1 MVKYLSSGIVLGVF
15 MAQVVCAAPAGGYKF
30 KRVDVA
36 KGLSNSEV
44 KCIYQDRTGFLW
56 FGTPSGLNRFDG
68 YDVITCKQDLS
79 DDPANISNND
89 IERIQEDA
97 EGRLWIKTRSGY
109 CVYNPSLE
117 KFEENVEA
125 LFEACSGED
134 GFRNASDA
142 VVYVDFGKNLWFV
155 GQGDVRKY
163 DAGHHTRIVFRQGEP
178 GGLSRGR
185 IRDIKQGQNRYWFLF
200 DSGVLECMEAQSH
213 QVIHRDSSLHKA
225 AGLQGVR
232 NIRLFVD
239 SWGDVWVYNT
249 GSHYGLACYHTARN
263 AWVHYASFLP
273 PPFRISSNLISAVEE
288 DDKGI
293 IWVGT
298 DHGGV
303 NLINKTT
310 GEVSLLWHDE
320 QDPQGLPQNTIR
332 SIYRDDSDIIWLG
345 TYKKGACYYH
355 ESIYKF
361 TMITEKSVMP
371 FRDVNCFYEAPDGNL
386 WLGTNGGGLL
396 HFDRVQGKYTAYTHN
411 PGNHHSPAGD
421 VIVGLE
427 PDPAG
432 RLWIG
437 YYLAGMD
444 CFDGKTFTHYTPG
457 DSVGLTDSNVWVLRC
472 DRSGNLWVGTLGGG
486 LLVWDTR
493 TGKRLK
499 RFSTGGAVYSI
510 IETKAGRMLIGA
522 QSGLYV
528 YNAAV
533 DRLELYEEDVF
544 ADIQLARND
553 INQLYED
560 SRGLLWIGTR
570 NGLFVFN
577 PYTKNIQLFL
587 PGSGLSSD
595 LVQSILE
602 DSEHNMWVATNRG
615 LNCIRVSTSN
625 EHPGYFYSLLS
636 YDSSEGLQGEM
647 FNYNAAYFSSRSELI
662 FGGTYGY
669 NIFTPAA
676 ISFNNHIPRVVITD
690 FLLYNKK
697 IKPQE
702 ACNGRVILTRSI
714 TQTREINLNY
724 TDNYFSLS
732 FAALDY
738 CMPDKSRYYYKL
750 EGFNNQW
757 LETDPGN
764 RKVTYTNLNPGR
776 YTLYLKAVNNDGV
789 ESAEPVVLRINIHPP
804 FRQTVWAWIIYAV
817 CIVGGGV
824 LVFYRISKRSEQ
836 RLVDAREKMR
846 VNQQLEMDEMKLH
859 FFTNISHEFRTP
871 LTLILSPLED
881 LFQRAKN
888 SGDKELLSIIRRNAQ
903 NLLTLVNQLLDF
915 RKLESNVPTLHQSLG
930 DIVLFIKQQ
939 VDLFAEVMARK
950 DITFCFQSEMKQLY
964 TYFDA
969 GKLSKVLVNILSNAY
984 KFTAS
989 EGNIQVEL
997 SHQNED
1003 RLRLSITD
1011 NGIGIPREELN
1022 RIFDRFYQVK
1032 REGSNHYQG
1041 SGIGLHIAREF
1052 VQLHGGRIWAERV
1065 PEGGTR
1071 FVILLPCKEEKAVDA
1086 HAPSLLVPEDKK
1098 DRDDDEAA
1106 FEAEFKRNQSPK
1118 LLIVE
1123 DNKELR
1129 SLLTARL
1136 KDNYNILQAED
1147 GEEGLY
1153 IAFREIPDMILSDVM
1168 MPRMDGI
1175 EMSRKIKGDIRTSHI
1190 PIILL
1195 TAKTGDE
1202 SKLQGL
1208 TAGADDYISKP
1219 FNQEILQVKI
1229 RNLVEMRKRNQAL
1242 FDEQIRIEPSKIVVN
1257 SLDKQLINKAIEY
1270 TENNI
1275 SNPHFS
1281 VEELSRELG
1290 MSRVHLYK
1298 KLSSLSGKTPIEFIR
1313 IIRLK
1318 RAAQLLKESRLTVSE
1333 IAYEVGFNNPKYFR
1347 KYFKDEFGVL
1357 PSQYALRKE

>member
-1 MVKYLSSGIVLGVF
+1 MVKHLFSCFFLTFFAIQML
-15 MAQVVCAAPAGGYKF
+15 CATPADRYKF
-30 KRVDVA
+30 KRVEVA

-44 KCIYQDRTGFLW
+44 KCIYKDKTGFLW
-56 FGTPSGLNRFDG
+56 FGTPSGLNRYDG
-68 YDVITCKQDLS
+68 YSVIPCKLNLGNDS
-79 DDPANISNND
+79 TYPANND
-89 IERIQEDA
+89 IEKIQEATD
-97 EGRLWIKTRSGY
+97 GKLWIKTRSGY

-117 KFEENVEA
+117 KFEENINP
-125 LFEACSGED
+125 LFEAYSGPD
-134 GFRNASDA
+134 GFRNTSDA
-142 VVYVDFGKNLWFV
+142 VMYIDFGKNLWFV
-155 GQGDVRKY
+155 TPNDVRKY
-163 DAGHHTRIVFRQGEP
+163 DVARNKYVIFPQGKP
-178 GGLSRGR
+178 NGLSSGR

-200 DSGVLECMEAQSH
+200 DSGTLECMEAQSH
-213 QVIHRDSSLHKA
+213 QIIHRDSFLHKA
-225 AGLQGVR
+225 AGLKSVR
-232 NIRLFVD
+232 NLKLFVD
-239 SWGDVWVYNT
+239 SWGDVWVY
-249 GSHYGLACYHTARN
+249 GAGRHYGLACYNIARN
-263 AWVHYASFLP
+263 TWTHYASFLAP
-273 PPFRISSNLISAVEE
+273 PYRISNNIVSAIEE

-310 GEVSLLWHDE
+310 GEISLLWQNE

-332 SIYRDDSDIIWLG
+332 SIYKDDANIIWLG

-361 TMITEKSVMP
+361 RMITEKSPMP
-371 FRDVNCFYEAPDGNL
+371 FKDVNCFHESADGHL

-396 HFDRVQGKYTAYTHN
+396 YFDRTLGRYTTYMHN
-411 PGNHHSPAGD
+411 PERLNSPAGD

-427 PDPAG
+427 LDPQG

-444 CFDGKTFTHYTPG
+444 CFDGKTFTHYTVSDPE
-457 DSVGLTDSNVWVLRC
+457 GLTDSNAWVLRC
-472 DRSGNLWVGTLGGG
+472 DRSGNLWVGTLGGS

-499 RFSTGGAVYSI
+499 RFSAGGAVYSI
-510 IETKAGRMLIGA
+510 IETKEGRMLIGS
-522 QSGLYV
+522 QNGLFL
-528 YNAAV
+528 YNAYA
-533 DRLELYEEDVF
+533 DKLEPYEREAF
-544 ADIQLARND
+544 EDIQLAKND
-553 INQLYED
+553 INHLFED

-587 PGSGLSSD
+587 SGSGLSSD

-615 LNCIRVSTSN
+615 LNCIRVSTQN
-625 EHPGYFYSLLS
+625 DRPGYFYNLLS

-647 FNYNAAYFSSRSELI
+647 FNYNAAYFTSRSELI
-662 FGGTYGY
+662 FGGSYGY
-669 NIFTPAA
+669 NIFTPTG
-676 ISFNNHIPRVVITD
+676 ISFNTHIPRVVITD
-690 FLLYNKK
+690 FQLFNKK

-702 ACNGRVILTRSI
+702 AYNGQVILTQSI
-714 TQTREINLNY
+714 THTKEINLNY
-724 TDNYFSLS
+724 ADNYFSLS

-757 LETDPGN
+757 LETGQDN
-764 RKVTYTNLNPGR
+764 RKVTYTNLNPGS
-776 YTLYLKAVNNDGV
+776 YTLYLKAINNDGV
-789 ESAEPVVLRINIHPP
+789 ESGEPVVLRIHIHPP
-804 FRQTVWAWIIYAV
+804 FWKTLWAWILYAV
-817 CIVGGGV
+817 VALGGSV
-824 LVFYRISKRSEQ
+824 YAFYRIGKRSEEK
-836 RLVDAREKMR
+836 LKDAEEKMR
-846 VNQQLEMDEMKLH
+846 VGQQLEIDEMKLH

-881 LFQRAKN
+881 LLHRTGN
-888 SGDKELLSIIRRNAQ
+888 MEEKELLSIIRRNAQ

-915 RKLESNVPTLHQSLG
+915 RKLETHAPSLQQSLG

-939 VDLFAEVMARK
+939 VDLFAELMARK
-950 DITFCFQSEMKQLY
+950 DITFSFQTEMTQLY

-969 GKLSKVLVNILSNAY
+969 EKLSKALVNILSNAY

-997 SHQNED
+997 T
-1003 RLRLSITD
+1003 RLSDETVRLCITD
-1011 NGIGIPREELN
+1011 TGIGIPKDELN
-1022 RIFDRFYQVK
+1022 KIFDRFYQVK

-1041 SGIGLHIAREF
+1041 SGIGLHIAKEF
-1052 VQLHGGRIWAERV
+1052 VLLHGGKIWAERV
-1065 PEGGTR
+1065 AEGGTR
-1071 FVILLPCKEEKAVDA
+1071 FVILLPCKEEKAVEA
-1086 HAPSLLVPEDKK
+1086 NPSPRPALENKK
-1098 DRDDDEAA
+1098 DRNEDESA
-1106 FEAEFKRNQSPK
+1106 FEAEFKRDQSPK

-1129 SLLTARL
+1129 DLLTSRL
-1136 KDNYNILQAED
+1136 KNNYHILQAED
-1147 GEEGLY
+1147 GEEGLK
-1153 IAFREIPDMILSDVM
+1153 IALKEIPDMILSDVM

-1175 EMSRKIKGDIRTSHI
+1175 EMSKHLKGDIRTSHI

-1219 FNQEILQVKI
+1219 FNQEILQIKI

-1242 FDEQIRIEPSKIVVN
+1242 FEEQMRIEPSKIVVN
-1257 SLDKQLINKAIEY
+1257 SLDKQLISKAIEY
-1270 TENNI
+1270 TENNL
-1275 SNPHFS
+1275 SNPNFS

-1357 PSQYALRKE
+1357 PSQYALGKD